1 MSRSSSRL
9 LTLSALVYATNS
21 IMVAQQPAP
30 SPSRTIIK
38 AVETTTAVVKKH
50 PEFLDKIDV
59 TASDIIVT
67 AKKRADIIKNEIPT
81 DERKAIEKAV
91 KEEAEEAYAEIKN
104 IFKHRS
110 DRIKNKV
117 DAVIGSDSNYP
128 ISRGFLIAMFKYWF
142 SVPIRIR
149 SLDKPEVKPEAIAA
163 PIEPIVVNIEPERKW
178 DWHTDQT
185 QATAE
190 KDKEIVLPP
199 HLADE
204 TDLTGVGTSLIG
216 NLDDD
221 EEDEEYD

>member
-117 DAVIGSDSNYP
+117 DAVIGSEKREEITDG
-128 ISRGFLIAMFKYWF
+128 IEAD
-142 SVPIRIR
+142 VEE
-149 SLDKPEVKPEAIAA
+149 LDARAQEIKLAQSCKELGKDIKAA
-163 PIEPIVVNIEPERKW
+163 HQKNM
-178 DWHTDQT
+178 
-185 QATAE
+185 A
-190 KDKEIVLPP
+190 
-199 HLADE
+199 
-204 TDLTGVGTSLIG
+204 
-216 NLDDD
+216 N
-221 EEDEEYD
+221 